1 MLTSV
6 SAEASETFLPQSG
19 LNSGSVCQLTGVCV
33 VCGAVFSLPVV
44 TNKVRVVFFLEAKCK
59 L

>member
-6 SAEASETFLPQSG
+6 SAEASETCAGRSSLSQ
-19 LNSGSVCQLTGVCV
+19 CV
-33 VCGAVFSLPVV
+33 STRWCVWFVGQFPASLWSQ
-44 TNKVRVVFFLEAKCK
+44 TRSESYFLEAKCK